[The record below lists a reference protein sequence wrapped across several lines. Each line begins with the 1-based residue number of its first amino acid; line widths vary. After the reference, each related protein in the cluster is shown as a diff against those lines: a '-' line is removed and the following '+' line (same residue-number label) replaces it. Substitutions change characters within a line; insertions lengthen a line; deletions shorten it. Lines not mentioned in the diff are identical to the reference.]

1 MSEQAPTRGYETSDA
16 SSVLISALAVGFA
29 AFILLSPL
37 ILKTLNPVRETTAR
51 PGQRPPE
58 PRLQI
63 DARSDLARFRSS
75 EQSQLDTTGWID
87 RDHNIVR
94 IPIKEA
100 MQLIVRRGL
109 RGWPGARTSSA
120 ATAVH

>member
-1 MSEQAPTRGYETSDA
+1 MSDQAPTRGYEKSDA
-16 SSVLISALAVGFA
+16 PPLLIGSLALGFA
-29 AFILLSPL
+29 VFLFVSPL
-37 ILKTLNPVRETTAR
+37 ILQTLSPVRETTAR

-63 DARSDLARFRSS
+63 DARSDLASFNRS
-75 EQSQLDTTGWID
+75 EQSQFDATGWVD

-94 IPIKEA
+94 IPIKDA
-100 MQLIVRRGL
+100 MKLIVRRGL
-109 RGWPGARTSSA
+109 PGWPGARTSSA